1 MPILALFC
9 PNLGRRKNL
18 SGPQRWR
25 SSQQRL
31 AFLRASGTLSYQRH
45 VTFGALMADQ
55 SDLPAGARPQNSAVV
70 VSLNEYK
77 QSLDPAPVTFHRR
90 ELDAILW
97 IYGRMVGEGEWK
109 DYAIDHLK
117 DRAIFSVFK
126 RSGEMPLF
134 RIEKN
139 PKLAAKQGAY
149 SIINTNGMILKR
161 GHELPQVLKVFDKAL
176 KLID

>member
-1 MPILALFC
+1 MTD
-9 PNLGRRKNL
+9 
-18 SGPQRWR
+18 
-25 SSQQRL
+25 QQDLRHGESRL
-31 AFLRASGTLSYQRH
+31 AE
-45 VTFGALMADQ
+45 
-55 SDLPAGARPQNSAVV
+55 NSSSVV
-70 VSLNEYK
+70 VDLKEYK
-77 QSLDPAPVTFHRR
+77 QSRDPAPVTFHRR

-97 IYGRMVGEGEWK
+97 IYGRMVGEGDWR

-149 SIINTNGMILKR
+149 CVINTHGVILKR
-161 GHELPQVLKVFDKAL
+161 GHELQQVLKVFNKVL
-176 KLID
+176 KLVEK

>member
-1 MPILALFC
+1 
-9 PNLGRRKNL
+9 
-18 SGPQRWR
+18 
-25 SSQQRL
+25 
-31 AFLRASGTLSYQRH
+31 
-45 VTFGALMADQ
+45 MADQ
-55 SDLPAGARPQNSAVV
+55 PDLPRGARPQDSAVV
-70 VSLNEYK
+70 VSLNEYR
-77 QSLDPAPVTFHRR
+77 QTRDPVPVTFHRR

-117 DRAIFSVFK
+117 DRAVFSIYK

-149 SIINTNGMILKR
+149 SVINVNGTILKR
-161 GHELPQVLKVFDKAL
+161 GHELQQVLKVFDKVL
-176 KLID
+176 KLVE

>member
-1 MPILALFC
+1 MTDQPD
-9 PNLGRRKNL
+9 L
-18 SGPQRWR
+18 SRG
-25 SSQQRL
+25 
-31 AFLRASGTLSYQRH
+31 G
-45 VTFGALMADQ
+45 
-55 SDLPAGARPQNSAVV
+55 RPQDAVV
-70 VSLNEYK
+70 VNLSEYR
-77 QSLDPAPVTFHRR
+77 QSIDPAPITFHRR
-90 ELDAILW
+90 ELDAILK

-117 DRAIFSVFK
+117 DRAVFSVFK

-149 SIINTNGMILKR
+149 SVLNTDGRILKR
-161 GHELPQVLKVFDKAL
+161 GHELPQVLKVFDKVL